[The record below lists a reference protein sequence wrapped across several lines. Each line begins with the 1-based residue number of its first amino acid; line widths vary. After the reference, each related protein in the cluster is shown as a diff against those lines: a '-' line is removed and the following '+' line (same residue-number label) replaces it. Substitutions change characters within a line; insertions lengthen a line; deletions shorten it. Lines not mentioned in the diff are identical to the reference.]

1 MTFYPGAVTP
11 DVGQVF
17 LFGKEVT
24 GLPPYRVHPL
34 GLGRTF
40 QHPHI
45 FPEMT
50 VLEYAALATYAR
62 TRAGFLQVLFGLH
75 RKEEARALAT
85 ALEAL
90 RRVGLG
96 ELAWERADRL
106 TAGQQRLLELARLL
120 ASGAEVLLL
129 DEPGAGLRAGEKR
142 ELAKLLL
149 ALAREGYS
157 VLLVDHDMD
166 LVMGLA
172 DRVVVMNYGEKIAEG
187 TPEEVQKNP
196 LVRAAYLGEVEAA

>member
-1 MTFYPGAVTP
+1 MK
-11 DVGQVF
+11 
-17 LFGKEVT
+17 L
-24 GLPPYRVHPL
+24 
-34 GLGRTF
+34 
-40 QHPHI
+40 
-45 FPEMT
+45 
-50 VLEYAALATYAR
+50 LENAALATYAR

-172 DRVVVMNYGEKIAEG
+172 DRVVVMNYGESSPSVGPSWPGPASSSWTSLPWASRPSSSRRSSAPWPPSDRKSTRLNSSHSSVSRMPSSA
-187 TPEEVQKNP
+187 
-196 LVRAAYLGEVEAA
+196 

>member
-1 MTFYPGAVTP
+1 M
-11 DVGQVF
+11 
-17 LFGKEVT
+17 
-24 GLPPYRVHPL
+24 
-34 GLGRTF
+34 
-40 QHPHI
+40 
-45 FPEMT
+45 
-50 VLEYAALATYAR
+50 
-62 TRAGFLQVLFGLH
+62 
-75 RKEEARALAT
+75 
-85 ALEAL
+85 
-90 RRVGLG
+90 
-96 ELAWERADRL
+96 
-106 TAGQQRLLELARLL
+106 
-120 ASGAEVLLL
+120 

>member
-1 MTFYPGAVTP
+1 M
-11 DVGQVF
+11 
-17 LFGKEVT
+17 
-24 GLPPYRVHPL
+24 

-50 VLEYAALATYAR
+50 VLENAALATYAR
-62 TRAGFLQVLFGLH
+62 TRAGFLQVLLGLH
-75 RKEEARALAT
+75 KKEEERALAT
-85 ALEAL
+85 AYEAL
-90 RRVGLG
+90 KRVGLG
-96 ELAWERADRL
+96 ELALERADRL

-142 ELAKLLL
+142 ELARLLQ

-157 VLLVDHDMD
+157 VLIVDHDMD
-166 LVMGLA
+166 LVMRLA